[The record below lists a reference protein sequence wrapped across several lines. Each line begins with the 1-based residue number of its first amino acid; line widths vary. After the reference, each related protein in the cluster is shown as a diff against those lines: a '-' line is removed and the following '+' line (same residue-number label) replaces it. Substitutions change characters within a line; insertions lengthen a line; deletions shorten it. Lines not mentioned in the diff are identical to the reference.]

1 MRLPLFFPAVALI
14 ALAACSRAP
23 GPMPPRTE
31 SGALSGT
38 GVVTDT
44 LDYPH
49 VLVMALNGNHDAEF
63 ELGAMFEHGD
73 GVGKDLAKAREWYE
87 KAATA
92 GNRQAAF
99 NLGML
104 YRNGEGMEENI
115 AVARRWF
122 IRASDAGD
130 VRAAYQLGQMSYLG
144 RGAEQDYN
152 KALQYYLKAAKGGL
166 ADAQMNVGVLYVRG
180 EGVAAQ
186 DVVEAYAWL
195 TIAAENGAE
204 RSQSLLTSLSTQM
217 TPEQKT
223 SGDARAMELRKE
235 IKAPGIT

>member
-1 MRLPLFFPAVALI
+1 MRLHLLLPVTLI
-14 ALAACSRAP
+14 ALAACSRTP
-23 GPMPPRTE
+23 VTPPPLTE

-38 GVVTDT
+38 GAVTGM

-73 GVGKDLAKAREWYE
+73 GVEKDLAKAKEWYE
-87 KAATA
+87 KAAQA

-99 NLGML
+99 NLGMMH
-104 YRNGEGMEENI
+104 RNGEGIDVNLD
-115 AVARRWF
+115 AARRWF
-122 IRASDAGD
+122 VRASDAGD

-144 RGAEQDYN
+144 RGTEQNYER
-152 KALQYYLKAAKGGL
+152 ALQYYLKAAKGGL
-166 ADAQMNVGVLYVRG
+166 ADAQMNVGVMHVRG
-180 EGVAAQ
+180 EGVPTQ

-195 TIAAENGAE
+195 KIASENGAE
-204 RSQSLLTSLSTQM
+204 RSQSLLTSLSAQI

-235 IKAPGIT
+235 IKAPGLT